1 MKNLFLII
9 FLLFTVS
16 AFAQKGQLQGIV
28 TDIKT
33 EEPLIFVTIEIR
45 QKGILVLGIQTD
57 FDGKYA
63 FDNLNAGTY
72 EMEVSYVGF
81 SKKTVKGIVIGKD
94 KIIVQNIKME
104 QESCCCVIVMET
116 RPLLINHWNLTQGT
130 TFSADEIRRSPH
142 KN

>member
-16 AFAQKGQLQGIV
+16 AFAQKEQLQGTV
-28 TDIKT
+28 TDIET
-33 EEPLIFVTIEIR
+33 EEPLMFATVLIK
-45 QKGILVLGIQTD
+45 QKGILISGAQTD
-57 FDGKYA
+57 FDGKYS
-63 FDNLNAGTY
+63 FKNLKIGTY

-116 RPLLINHWNLTQGT
+116 RPLLINYWDLTQGT
-130 TFSADEIRRSPH
+130 TFSADEIRRNPH

>member
-9 FLLFTVS
+9 FLLFTIS

-33 EEPLIFVTIEIR
+33 EEPLMFATVLIK
-45 QKGILVLGIQTD
+45 QKGTLISGAQTD
-57 FDGKYA
+57 FDGKYS
-63 FDNLNAGTY
+63 FDSLKIGTY

-116 RPLLINHWNLTQGT
+116 YPLLINYWDLTQGT